1 MNSDLEGW
9 DWIVL
14 SFYFISLILV
24 AVWVTLK
31 KNKNTEDYFLAG
43 RNVGWFVIGASI
55 FASNI
60 GSEHVVGL
68 AGTGY
73 ESGAPM
79 AHYELHAWIVLL
91 LGWLFLPFYIRS
103 GAFTMPEFLEKR
115 FDAGSRWFLSVFSL
129 IAYVLTKVSVT
140 IYAGGIVVSE
150 LLGIDFWIGA
160 IGVVVFTGIYT
171 IIGGM
176 KAVIYTETLQAIV
189 LIIGSIIIT
198 YLGLE
203 AVGGWDSLTEIVVRE
218 SPQHFNM
225 WRPMNDPDFPW
236 TGLLFGGT
244 IVGVWYWCTDQYIVQ
259 RTLAANNIKIGR
271 RGAIFGAYLK
281 LLPIFIFLIP
291 GIIAFALS
299 VEDPV
304 KYSIIKAD
312 RAFPMLVKEL
322 LPIGLK
328 GLVAGGLMAALMSSL
343 ASVFNSC
350 STIFTIDIYKKLKPK
365 ESEKKLLNIGK
376 FATVIIVLLGIAWIP
391 IMDKIGGGVMYQY
404 LQNVQSYIAPPV
416 AAVFLLGI
424 IWKRVNSKAAITT
437 LLAGLFLLVVRL
449 SAEIYYNPNTNI
461 LVNSI
466 ETVDNNKKYKL
477 SVTVENNGFHDI
489 QWENQKIWKEKAKQ
503 KSFLKFVDDEGNN
516 KSTNLAYLTNYN
528 LAETITIGNRVYIE
542 KNKKLKFDI
551 FYEAK
556 NGFIDFKNFHI
567 DNKKGFI
574 SDKNTKITYNLK
586 IKKPQT
592 IANGFLF
599 EFARINFSHMAILMF
614 IFSILLCISV
624 TLSTTE
630 PEYSKIVGLSF
641 GTLTKEQ
648 KVENK
653 NSYEKI
659 DLILSLILV
668 IIVIVILNYFT
679 G

>member
-1 MNSDLEGW
+1 MTTVLEGL

-14 SFYFISLILV
+14 GIYFLALILV
-24 AVWVTLK
+24 AVWVVSQ

-68 AGTGY
+68 AGTGF
-73 ESGAPM
+73 ESGTPM

-115 FDAGSRWFLSVFSL
+115 FDSKSRWFLSLFSL

-150 LLGIDFWIGA
+150 LIGIPFWYGA

-171 IIGGM
+171 VIGGM
-176 KAVIYTETLQAIV
+176 KAVIYTETLQAII
-189 LIIGSIIIT
+189 LILGSIIIT
-198 YLGLE
+198 YLGLQE
-203 AVGGWDSLTEIVVRE
+203 VGGWAELRNTVVAA
-218 SPQHFNM
+218 SPDHFNM
-225 WRPMNDPDFPW
+225 WRPMSDPDFPW

-299 VEDPV
+299 IQNPEIFSVE
-304 KYSIIKAD
+304 KAD
-312 RAFPMLVKEL
+312 RAFPMLVKTL
-322 LPIGLK
+322 LPVGLK

-350 STIFTIDIYKKLKPK
+350 STIFTIDIYKKLKPN

-376 FATVIIVLLGIAWIP
+376 LATTVIVILGIIWIP
-391 IMDKIGGGVMYQY
+391 IMEKIGGGVMYQY

-416 AAVFLLGI
+416 AAVFILGI
-424 IWKRVNSKAAITT
+424 LWKRVNSKAAITT
-437 LLAGLFLLVVRL
+437 LMAGLILLIIRL
-449 SAEIYYNPNTNI
+449 SSEIYFQPEI
-461 LVNSI
+461 SSEI
-466 ETVDNNKKYKL
+466 IVDSY
-477 SVTVENNGFHDI
+477 I
-489 QWENQKIWKEKAKQ
+489 
-503 KSFLKFVDDEGNN
+503 FV
-516 KSTNLAYLTNYN
+516 
-528 LAETITIGNRVYIE
+528 
-542 KNKKLKFDI
+542 
-551 FYEAK
+551 
-556 NGFIDFKNFHI
+556 
-567 DNKKGFI
+567 
-574 SDKNTKITYNLK
+574 
-586 IKKPQT
+586 
-592 IANGFLF
+592 
-599 EFARINFSHMAILMF
+599 FATINFSHMAILMF
-614 IFSILLCISV
+614 IFSILLCVGV

-641 GTLTKEQ
+641 GTLTNEQ
-648 KVENK
+648 KLENK

-659 DLILSLILV
+659 DLILSVILV
-668 IIVIVILNYFT
+668 VIVVAILNYFT

>member
-1 MNSDLEGW
+1 MTTVLEGL

-14 SFYFISLILV
+14 GVYFLALILV
-24 AVWVTLK
+24 AVWVALQ

-68 AGTGY
+68 AGTGF
-73 ESGAPM
+73 ESGTPM

-115 FDAGSRWFLSVFSL
+115 FDAKSRWFLSVFSL

-150 LLGIDFWIGA
+150 LLGIPFWYGA

-171 IIGGM
+171 VIGGM
-176 KAVIYTETLQAIV
+176 KAVIYTETLQALV
-189 LIIGSIIIT
+189 LILGSIIIT
-198 YLGLE
+198 YLGLQE
-203 AVGGWDSLTEIVVRE
+203 VGGWSELRSTVITA
-218 SPQHFNM
+218 SPDHFNM

-244 IVGVWYWCTDQYIVQ
+244 IVGIWYWCTDQYIVQ

-291 GIIAFALS
+291 GIIAYALS
-299 VEDPV
+299 IQNEGVFSIED
-304 KYSIIKAD
+304 AD
-312 RAFPMLVKEL
+312 RAFPMLVKTL
-322 LPIGLK
+322 LPVGLK

-350 STIFTIDIYKKLKPK
+350 STIFTIDIYKKLKPN
-365 ESEKKLLNIGK
+365 ESEKKLLNVGK
-376 FATVIIVLLGIAWIP
+376 LATIVIVILGIIWIP
-391 IMDKIGGGVMYQY
+391 IMEKIGGGVMYQY

-416 AAVFLLGI
+416 AAVFILGI
-424 IWKRVNSKAAITT
+424 LWKRVNSKAAITT
-437 LLAGLFLLVVRL
+437 LMAGLILLIMRL
-449 SAEIYYNPNTNI
+449 GSEIYYQTEI
-461 LVNSI
+461 S
-466 ETVDNNKKYKL
+466 
-477 SVTVENNGFHDI
+477 SDI
-489 QWENQKIWKEKAKQ
+489 IID
-503 KSFLKFVDDEGNN
+503 SYMFV
-516 KSTNLAYLTNYN
+516 
-528 LAETITIGNRVYIE
+528 
-542 KNKKLKFDI
+542 
-551 FYEAK
+551 
-556 NGFIDFKNFHI
+556 
-567 DNKKGFI
+567 
-574 SDKNTKITYNLK
+574 
-586 IKKPQT
+586 
-592 IANGFLF
+592 
-599 EFARINFSHMAILMF
+599 FATINFSHMAILMF
-614 IFSILLCISV
+614 IFSILLCVGV
-624 TLSTTE
+624 TLSTSE
-630 PEYSKIVGLSF
+630 PEYGKISGLSF

-648 KVENK
+648 KLENK
-653 NSYEKI
+653 NSYETI
-659 DLILSLILV
+659 DVILSVSLI
-668 IIVIVILNYFT
+668 IIVVAILSYFT

>member
-1 MNSDLEGW
+1 MTTVLERL

-14 SFYFISLILV
+14 GIYLLALILV
-24 AVWVTLK
+24 AVWVVLQ

-68 AGTGY
+68 AGTGF

-115 FDAGSRWFLSVFSL
+115 FDSKSRWFLSLFSL

-150 LLGIDFWIGA
+150 LLGIPFWYGA

-171 IIGGM
+171 VIGGM
-176 KAVIYTETLQAIV
+176 KAVIYTETLQAII
-189 LIIGSIIIT
+189 LILGSIIIT
-198 YLGLE
+198 YLGLQE
-203 AVGGWDSLTEIVVRE
+203 VGGWVELRNTVVAA
-218 SPQHFNM
+218 SPDHFNM
-225 WRPMNDPDFPW
+225 WRPMSDPDFPW

-299 VEDPV
+299 IQNPEVFSVE
-304 KYSIIKAD
+304 KAD
-312 RAFPMLVKEL
+312 RAFPMLVKTL
-322 LPIGLK
+322 LPVGLK

-350 STIFTIDIYKKLKPK
+350 STIFTIDIYKKLKPN

-376 FATVIIVLLGIAWIP
+376 LATTVIVILGIIWIP
-391 IMDKIGGGVMYQY
+391 IMEKIGGGVMYQY

-416 AAVFLLGI
+416 AAVFILGI
-424 IWKRVNSKAAITT
+424 LWKRVNSKAAITT
-437 LLAGLFLLVVRL
+437 LMAGLILLIMRL
-449 SAEIYYNPNTNI
+449 SSEIYFQPEISSDTI
-461 LVNSI
+461 
-466 ETVDNNKKYKL
+466 VDSYM
-477 SVTVENNGFHDI
+477 
-489 QWENQKIWKEKAKQ
+489 
-503 KSFLKFVDDEGNN
+503 FV
-516 KSTNLAYLTNYN
+516 
-528 LAETITIGNRVYIE
+528 
-542 KNKKLKFDI
+542 
-551 FYEAK
+551 
-556 NGFIDFKNFHI
+556 
-567 DNKKGFI
+567 
-574 SDKNTKITYNLK
+574 
-586 IKKPQT
+586 
-592 IANGFLF
+592 
-599 EFARINFSHMAILMF
+599 FATINFSHMAILMF
-614 IFSILLCISV
+614 IFSILLCVTV
-624 TLSTTE
+624 TLTTSE
-630 PEYSKIVGLSF
+630 PEYSKIIGLSF

-648 KVENK
+648 KLENK
-653 NSYEKI
+653 NSYEKV
-659 DLILSLILV
+659 DLILSVILV
-668 IIVIVILNYFT
+668 IIVVAILNYFT

>member
-1 MNSDLEGW
+1 MTTVLERL

-14 SFYFISLILV
+14 GIYFLALILV
-24 AVWVTLK
+24 AVWVVLQ

-68 AGTGY
+68 AGTGF
-73 ESGAPM
+73 ESGTPM

-115 FDAGSRWFLSVFSL
+115 FDSKSRWFLSLFSL

-150 LLGIDFWIGA
+150 LLGIPFWYGA

-171 IIGGM
+171 VIGGM
-176 KAVIYTETLQAIV
+176 KAVIYTETLQAII
-189 LIIGSIIIT
+189 LILGSIIIT
-198 YLGLE
+198 YLGLQE
-203 AVGGWDSLTEIVVRE
+203 VGGWAELRNTVIAV
-218 SPQHFNM
+218 SPDHFNM
-225 WRPMNDPDFPW
+225 WRPISDPDFPW

-299 VEDPV
+299 IQNPEVFSVE
-304 KYSIIKAD
+304 KAD
-312 RAFPMLVKEL
+312 RAFPMLVKTL
-322 LPIGLK
+322 LPVGLK

-350 STIFTIDIYKKLKPK
+350 STIFTIDIYKKLKPN

-376 FATVIIVLLGIAWIP
+376 LATTVIVILGIIWIP
-391 IMDKIGGGVMYQY
+391 IMEKIGGGVMYQY

-416 AAVFLLGI
+416 AAVFILGI
-424 IWKRVNSKAAITT
+424 VWKRVNSKAAITT
-437 LLAGLFLLVVRL
+437 LMAGLVLLIIRL
-449 SAEIYYNPNTNI
+449 SSEIYFQPEISSNTI
-461 LVNSI
+461 
-466 ETVDNNKKYKL
+466 VDSYM
-477 SVTVENNGFHDI
+477 
-489 QWENQKIWKEKAKQ
+489 
-503 KSFLKFVDDEGNN
+503 FV
-516 KSTNLAYLTNYN
+516 
-528 LAETITIGNRVYIE
+528 
-542 KNKKLKFDI
+542 
-551 FYEAK
+551 
-556 NGFIDFKNFHI
+556 
-567 DNKKGFI
+567 
-574 SDKNTKITYNLK
+574 
-586 IKKPQT
+586 
-592 IANGFLF
+592 
-599 EFARINFSHMAILMF
+599 FATINFSHMAILMF
-614 IFSILLCISV
+614 IFSILLCVGV

-648 KVENK
+648 RIENK
-653 NSYEKI
+653 NSYETI
-659 DLILSLILV
+659 DVILSVTLV
-668 IIVIVILNYFT
+668 IIVVVILNYFT